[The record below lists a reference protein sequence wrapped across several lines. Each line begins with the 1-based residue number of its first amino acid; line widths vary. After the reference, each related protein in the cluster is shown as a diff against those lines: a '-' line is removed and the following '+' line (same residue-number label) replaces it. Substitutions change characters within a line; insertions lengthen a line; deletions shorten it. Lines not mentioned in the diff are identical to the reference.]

1 MKIGI
6 LGTGMVGQT
15 IGSALAAKGHPVLMG
30 ARQAGKAEAVAWAQA
45 AGANASQGSFADAA
59 AFGELVF
66 NCTKGDA
73 AVAAVQAAGA
83 ANLAGKALVDVSNP
97 LDFSKGM
104 PPSLFVGNTD
114 SLGEQVQRAVPQAK
128 VVKALNTL
136 NCYLMVDPSKLAGEH
151 DLFICGDDAGAKA
164 QVTGLL
170 TGAFGWPAARVLDLG
185 PLSSARAT
193 EALLPLWIRLY
204 GSLGHANF
212 NFHMNLGPKP
222 KD

>member
-1 MKIGI
+1 MKVGI

-15 IGSALAAKGHPVLMG
+15 IGNALAAQGHLVMLG
-30 ARQAGKAEAVAWAQA
+30 SRQAGKAEAVAWARS
-45 AGANASQGSFADAA
+45 AGVNARQGSFADAA
-59 AFGELVF
+59 AFGELIF

-73 AVAAVQAAGA
+73 AVAAITAAGPV
-83 ANLAGKALVDVSNP
+83 NLAGKALVDVSNP

-114 SLGEQVQRAVPQAK
+114 SLAEQVQRAAPQAK

-136 NCYLMVDPSKLAGEH
+136 NCYLMVDPSKLAGDH
-151 DLFICGDDAGAKA
+151 DLFICGDDADAKA
-164 QVTGLL
+164 QVQGLL
-170 TGAFGWPAARVLDLG
+170 TGAFGWKPAQIRDLG
-185 PLSSARAT
+185 PLSGARAT
-193 EALLPLWIRLY
+193 EALLPLWIRLF

-212 NFHMNLGPKP
+212 NFHMNIGPAP